1 MELLEI
7 VFVRKKSIPR
17 SCWNFEALFSLK
29 LASENG
35 ENIERLDKANIERYS
50 GML

>member
-7 VFVRKKSIPR
+7 VFVREKSIPR

-29 LASENG
+29 LATNPIDFLKDE
-35 ENIERLDKANIERYS
+35 LKVY
-50 GML
+50 L